1 MNSPK
6 VPGLNLG
13 THGSIAAVIFTGTVT
28 NPLNAQLPAKK
39 TV

>member
-13 THGSIAAVIFTGTVT
+13 THGRNAAVIFTGTVT
-28 NPLNAQLPAKK
+28 NPLNAHLPAKK
-39 TV
+39 E